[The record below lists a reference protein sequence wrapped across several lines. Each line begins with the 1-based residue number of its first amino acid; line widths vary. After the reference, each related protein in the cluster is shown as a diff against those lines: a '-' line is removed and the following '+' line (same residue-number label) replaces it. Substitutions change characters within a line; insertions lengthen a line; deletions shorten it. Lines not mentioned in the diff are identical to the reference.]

1 MTRVLVVDD
10 EAPLA
15 RNLVSFLGLYPREF
29 EVATAGSAE
38 EALAVMDSF
47 RPDVLLTD
55 IRLPGLD
62 GFELVKRVRGARRP
76 MSVIVMTGTRSQDLD
91 QRAHELGI
99 TSVLFKPLNLETVR
113 RLIGASVQLA
123 RSHAVTEGLGA

>member
-1 MTRVLVVDD
+1 MARVLVVDD
-10 EAPLA
+10 EAPLT
-15 RNLVSFLGLYPREF
+15 RNLASFLGLYPREF
-29 EVATAGSAE
+29 EVATAASAE

-62 GFELVKRVRGARRP
+62 GFELVRRARGSRWP
-76 MSVIVMTGTRSQDLD
+76 MSVIVMTGTRAHDLD
-91 QRAHELGI
+91 QKAHELGI
-99 TSVLFKPLNLETVR
+99 TSVLFKPLNLEAVR

-123 RSHAVTEGLGA
+123 RSQAVTEELGA